1 MQSRTVEQIIDFSFG
16 ASPGGGSSK
25 IIADNIASLL
35 LAQGTNNNASPTGL
49 HVQLSP
55 PSSSSS
61 SSSPSSS
68 SSLSLVKT
76 NNDRKKNGRKKNY
89 IDENDENDWFRTSF
103 LPENAVEFFTGM
115 NTSLRRNHANL
126 SNTKEYTY
134 PTIRTAEEFVRT
146 KLNDLVKGYLHYEHE
161 YHQRTML
168 RSTAA
173 VRISRWK
180 RKVRDVALAQG
191 NYALASLPHERK
203 GRDDA
208 ANNDSTQHN
217 TNRIDASN
225 NNSSTSDEKADNAA
239 DDVAAADVAHSN
251 YALASRRVA
260 RERRRTPN
268 YTDEEIKDLLQL
280 IQDHSPSSKSDWTEV
295 VESLTAM
302 GHYGRTVESVKRK
315 THELHRKKRMIDDRG
330 DVGNGDKEFELE
342 SNQFGSSGDA
352 DVVADDVA
360 DDADDDGESEGGG
373 EMCNWVQCENSNCQ
387 KWRRLPL
394 FV

>member
-16 ASPGGGSSK
+16 ANSPGGGSST
-25 IIADNIASLL
+25 IIADNIAALL
-35 LAQGTNNNASPTGL
+35 LAQGTNNNASTQGL

-55 PSSSSS
+55 PQSSSS

-68 SSLSLVKT
+68 SSSLSLVTT

-89 IDENDENDWFRTSF
+89 IDENDWFRASF

-115 NTSLRRNHANL
+115 NTSLRRNHAKL

-146 KLNDLVKGYLHYEHE
+146 KLKDLVQGYLHYEHE

-180 RKVRDVALAQG
+180 RKVRDVALAQE

-208 ANNDSTQHN
+208 ANNESTQHN
-217 TNRIDASN
+217 TNRIDARN
-225 NNSSTSDEKADNAA
+225 NNSSTSDEKADTA
-239 DDVAAADVAHSN
+239 DDDVTSDVAQGNS
-251 YALASRRVA
+251 APASRRVA

-268 YTDEEIKDLLQL
+268 YTDEEIKDLHQL

-302 GHYGRTVESVKRK
+302 GHFGRTVESVKRK
-315 THELHRKKRMIDDRG
+315 IQDLKRIHRMIDDSV
-330 DVGNGDKEFELE
+330 DVGNGA
-342 SNQFGSSGDA
+342 GDA
-352 DVVADDVA
+352 DVDADNAADDVA